1 MAPQSFTFVEEIET
15 FEKKKEEKNLHV
27 SSQHEDSSRSSICEM
42 IQNFSDR
49 LDRNEVKDKKNSFST
64 EFLIHHAGSRR
75 YCDDIEEEE
84 TLSSDDGNF
93 IYAKEETRRVED
105 TVDVSYGTD
114 QSEPSGTKEREKEMV
129 AVKIHLTDDDY
140 YGNRANESALFRR
153 ENESTLEEERSFRR
167 DQSGRQDS
175 SLALSSDYQ
184 HSGLHEEELSLE
196 EEDYYKRPAP
206 SAGTLSSLTETQIRN
221 QESQYKEEEHTH
233 HSHQYQAGP
242 QYVNFT
248 FPRPTVRKHS
258 SFHKNV
264 PKVVRFSEM

>member
-93 IYAKEETRRVED
+93 IYAKEETARVED
-105 TVDVSYGTD
+105 TVDSYGTSH
-114 QSEPSGTKEREKEMV
+114 SETPSILEREKDMLNVE
-129 AVKIHLTDDDY
+129 IHLTDDY
-140 YGNRANESALFRR
+140 YGNRANGSALLRR
-153 ENESTLEEERSFRR
+153 ENEMKSFQEERTFQS
-167 DQSGRQDS
+167 DQSRRQDS

-184 HSGLHEEELSLE
+184 HSDLNDVELSLE
-196 EEDYYKRPAP
+196 EDYYKHPSP
-206 SAGTLSSLTETQIRN
+206 SAGYQHEESALSSHTETEFRN
-221 QESQYKEEEHTH
+221 QSQYKQEEFHL
-233 HSHQYQAGP
+233 SGP

-248 FPRPTVRKHS
+248 FPRPTVKKHS

-264 PKVVRFSEM
+264 PKVVRFNEM